1 MSKYILKSVAQFIP
15 LMFIISTIV
24 FVLVYVSGDP
34 IALMLPDDATA
45 EDREELAK
53 ALGLDK
59 PMYMQYLQFL
69 GNVVQGDFGRS
80 YYYSEP
86 ALSIVLERL
95 PASLE
100 LALGSILITVLL
112 AFPLGVLSALK
123 RNSPVDLLITGLS
136 VVGKAAPNFWV
147 GIMLI
152 LLFAV
157 ELKWLPVSGRG
168 GIAFVLL
175 PAITLG
181 TSLMAKLTRLI
192 RSNLLEVL
200 SQDYIRTARSKGLS
214 ERVVIWKHALRNALL
229 PTITVL
235 ALDFAGLLGGVL
247 ITETIFAWPGMG
259 QLVIHAVNKKDMAI
273 VQAAVFVISVIVIV
287 CNMIADIL
295 YRFVDPRIK
304 FED

>member
-1 MSKYILKSVAQFIP
+1 VSKYILKSVAQFIP

>member
-168 GIAFVLL
+168 GIAFALL